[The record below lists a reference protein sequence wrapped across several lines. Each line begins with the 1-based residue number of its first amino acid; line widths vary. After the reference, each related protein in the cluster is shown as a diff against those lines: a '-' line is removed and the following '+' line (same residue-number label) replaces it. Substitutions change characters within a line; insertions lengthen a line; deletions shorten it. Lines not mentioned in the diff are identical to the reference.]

1 MRASILAGFVG
12 AALMAAILV
21 IIVLAWLWLGG
32 FDPRASSPARL
43 APLALDIAVKQR
55 MDAGAAQLGPP
66 PASNDRRTVFGY
78 RQYDAE
84 CATCHGAPDAPRAV
98 WAKSMRPQP
107 PDLTEKP
114 TGLSPKALFWLIC
127 HGVKMSGMPAFGVQH
142 TDDQI
147 WDIALF
153 VRALPTMKAQD
164 YGRLRATYGP
174 APKPF
179 DLTPDAACLH
189 GA

>member
-1 MRASILAGFVG
+1 
-12 AALMAAILV
+12 
-21 IIVLAWLWLGG
+21 
-32 FDPRASSPARL
+32 
-43 APLALDIAVKQR
+43 
-55 MDAGAAQLGPP
+55 
-66 PASNDRRTVFGY
+66 
-78 RQYDAE
+78 
-84 CATCHGAPDAPRAV
+84 
-98 WAKSMRPQP
+98 MRPQP